1 MIDLAEPDDN
11 THLSHCPCQAQPMQC
26 PHSYFM
32 QVFQNVIISNA
43 FMIFVK
49 AKNLV
54 RRSHQGHIHT
64 KSPKSTTYF
73 MNLIKLY

>member
-1 MIDLAEPDDN
+1 MIDLVEPDDN
-11 THLSHCPCQAQPMQC
+11 THLSPTIHAC

-43 FMIFVK
+43 FMIFIK

-73 MNLIKLY
+73 MNLVKLY